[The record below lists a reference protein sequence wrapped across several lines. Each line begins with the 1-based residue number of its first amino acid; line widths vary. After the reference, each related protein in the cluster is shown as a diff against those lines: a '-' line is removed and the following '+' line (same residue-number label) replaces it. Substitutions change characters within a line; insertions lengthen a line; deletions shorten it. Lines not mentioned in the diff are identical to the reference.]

1 MCFLLFSGK
10 KEKNPREVLVP
21 LAVQCLHTL
30 VTNTGTLTDI
40 ALLFNKLGPALPDST
55 PLQTVAVPGNQ

>member
-1 MCFLLFSGK
+1 M
-10 KEKNPREVLVP
+10 P